1 MTPPDTEPETN
12 LRELLSLLKVESQ
25 PEANFE
31 ERFLYNY
38 KERLAQE
45 SVCKPAHS
53 LLWERLTTF
62 LGTRRS
68 LTYGTT
74 STAGALALAV
84 IVWPGGDPAQQP
96 IVPDIQTTYVL
107 KEIPSTPSAGL
118 ALRCG
123 KAAHQNESYA
133 TSRYTDNTNCV
144 SLPEFGNCDWEEAE
158 EEVFRVPACPVHNKS
173 VRFSSYS
180 AYGSF

>member
-1 MTPPDTEPETN
+1 MTPPDTPSETN
-12 LRELLSLLKVESQ
+12 LKELLSLLKVEQ
-25 PEANFE
+25 HPEANFE

-45 SVCKPAHS
+45 SVCKPAHC
-53 LLWERLTTF
+53 LLWERLATF

-68 LTYGTT
+68 WTYGTT

-84 IVWPGGDPAQQP
+84 IVWPGGDPPQQP
-96 IVPDIQTTYVL
+96 IVPEAQTTYVL
-107 KEIPSTPSAGL
+107 KEISSTPSAGL
-118 ALRCG
+118 SLRCG
-123 KAAHQNESYA
+123 KAAHRNSSYA
-133 TSRYTDNTNCV
+133 TSCFEDNISCV

-158 EEVFRVPACPVHNKS
+158 EKETLHTPVQRES

-180 AYGSF
+180 LYGSF